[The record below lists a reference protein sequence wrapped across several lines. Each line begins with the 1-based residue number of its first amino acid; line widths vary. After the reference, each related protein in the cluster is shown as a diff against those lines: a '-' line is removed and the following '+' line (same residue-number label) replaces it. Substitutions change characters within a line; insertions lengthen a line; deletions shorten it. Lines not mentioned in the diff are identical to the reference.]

1 VASLYS
7 FDLRTARRSLEG
19 AGPRAAARTATA
31 SLLRAI
37 LPPIPWRDAVSAL
50 RTPGRVLEAA
60 VLAAAGAGLA
70 VRDSDRPLVVAAAML
85 AGYAAPA
92 RMLWPLR
99 AELDVPDRTRVLL
112 RPSTGRVILEH
123 TLVPAAVATAAAAV
137 GVAAAALTGHA
148 SAETALTAVA
158 VAPLLTLC
166 AAMSARRG
174 GRVRPSLLVTAIAA
188 DPSGGAAAVVGWF
201 ALWPSVAVGLAA
213 VPVLLAGAGAALVGV
228 TWIAIAAVALARAV
242 RREPREG

>member
-1 VASLYS
+1 
-7 FDLRTARRSLEG
+7 
-19 AGPRAAARTATA
+19 
-31 SLLRAI
+31 
-37 LPPIPWRDAVSAL
+37 
-50 RTPGRVLEAA
+50 
-60 VLAAAGAGLA
+60 
-70 VRDSDRPLVVAAAML
+70 M
-85 AGYAAPA
+85 
-92 RMLWPLR
+92 
-99 AELDVPDRTRVLL
+99 
-112 RPSTGRVILEH
+112 
-123 TLVPAAVATAAAAV
+123 
-137 GVAAAALTGHA
+137 
-148 SAETALTAVA
+148 A